1 MALTTA
7 QLTSLVFRPV
17 ADANGAAG
25 SFSYTVNDGNG
36 GSDSQTVALNVTPV
50 NDAPVADADKTVTV
64 AEDSANT
71 ILGIA
76 APTDVD
82 GDSLTITV
90 TGVPNGSIG
99 TVYLSD
105 GTTAVTNGMSLT
117 GAELTGLV
125 FRPVAD
131 ANGTAGSFSYSVNDG
146 NGGSDSQTVTL
157 SVTSVNDAPVNTVPA
172 AQTMNED
179 GTLTFSTANGNAIS
193 IADVDAGSSSVQ
205 VTLAAANGVLGVTGI
220 AGVTVTGNGTGTV
233 VLTGSQANINTVL
246 NGLTFTPTGNYNGAA
261 NLTVTTND
269 QGNTGSGG
277 ALSDVDSVA
286 ITVNAVNDA
295 PVNTVPA
302 AQTMSEDGT
311 LTFSVANGNAISIA
325 DVDAGSSSV
334 QVTLAAANGVLGVT
348 GIAGVTVTGNGTGTV
363 VLTGS
368 QANINTVLNG
378 LTFTPTGNYNGAASL
393 TITTNDQGNTGSG
406 GALSDVDSVAITVN
420 AVNDA
425 PVNTVPAA
433 QTMNDHGPLTFSVAN
448 GNAISIADVDAGSS
462 SVQVT
467 LAATNGV

>member
-1 MALTTA
+1 IT
-7 QLTSLVFRPV
+7 
-17 ADANGAAG
+17 
-25 SFSYTVNDGNG
+25 GN
-36 GSDSQTVALNVTPV
+36 A
-50 NDAPVADADKTVTV
+50 
-64 AEDSANT
+64 
-71 ILGIA
+71 
-76 APTDVD
+76 
-82 GDSLTITV
+82 
-90 TGVPNGSIG
+90 
-99 TVYLSD
+99 
-105 GTTAVTNGMSLT
+105 
-117 GAELTGLV
+117 
-125 FRPVAD
+125 
-131 ANGTAGSFSYSVNDG
+131 
-146 NGGSDSQTVTL
+146 
-157 SVTSVNDAPVNTVPA
+157 VNDAPVNTVPA
-172 AQTMNED
+172 AQTMSED
-179 GTLTFSTANGNAIS
+179 VTLTFSTANGNAIS

-205 VTLAAANGVLGVTGI
+205 VTLAASNGVLGVTGI

-286 ITVNAVNDA
+286 ISVNAVNDA

-311 LTFSVANGNAISIA
+311 LTFSTANGNAISIA

-334 QVTLAAANGVLGVT
+334 QVTLAASNGVLGVT
-348 GIAGVTVTGNGTGTV
+348 AIAGVTVTGNGTGTV

-378 LTFTPTGNYNGAASL
+378 LTFSPTGNYSGPPTL
-393 TITTNDQGNTGSG
+393 PTPPTYDLNTGSG

-425 PVNTVPAA
+425 PVNTV
-433 QTMNDHGPLTFSVAN
+433 
-448 GNAISIADVDAGSS
+448 
-462 SVQVT
+462 
-467 LAATNGV
+467 